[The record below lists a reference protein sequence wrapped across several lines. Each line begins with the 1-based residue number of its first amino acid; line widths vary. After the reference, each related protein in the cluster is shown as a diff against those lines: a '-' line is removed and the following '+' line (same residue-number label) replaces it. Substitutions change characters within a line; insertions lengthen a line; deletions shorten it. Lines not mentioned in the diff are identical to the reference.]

1 MLKPKPRTFKG
12 SFTCRWA
19 PSDGEDGKDGV
30 GIKSADV
37 VFCLS
42 TSGTTP
48 PADNAGWVTLF
59 KDLQLKEN
67 TYVWSCTKTVL
78 TNGTTS
84 YSGKQCLG
92 ASKDFVSILELYAL
106 SSSGTTA
113 PTSGWETTYKTEQG
127 KWLWTKNRMQ
137 WTNGSFTYTTPV
149 CIGHFAKDGENG
161 MDGAYTD
168 YSYNISKN
176 KTSKNSSTAPTDCY
190 YSTWQDA
197 PIATTETYPFLWMRM
212 ERKNDASDK
221 SVRYVCVTGDKGD
234 KGDKG
239 DPGDNGTDGNG
250 IASQESLFVATDK
263 KAVATYGSVS
273 GWSNRF
279 PQPTEQKP
287 CIWKCVKTT
296 YTKKADS
303 YSTPELVTI
312 YQSGANGNILRN
324 ASFTDESNMEA
335 WVTQSQYNMA
345 SGSAPIGD
353 GGGIDTKNKLHGH
366 NSYFDRCSGVSGAA
380 NYKDVLV
387 QTVQHSNGGL
397 NNIVNGLWY
406 TLSFWAKRA
415 VNVITLNKTVSA
427 TSYATANVYLKAG
440 VRYAIRVQ
448 STVSSASYPIT
459 TTVTPNGTS
468 VASLT
473 IKQTASGSKTDYLT
487 PSTSGIHAIRSIV
500 SGGTGT
506 VISYAVDDSRD
517 LSTYLA
523 PSLVDTK
530 SKIYVD
536 GEERTPSADLGVVW
550 SLASGWSF
558 HTLTFKAAASLTASV
573 KQQLFL
579 RLDSVPH
586 VDLWR
591 KVWICEPKLESG
603 MQYTGYVD
611 SSEDLKGI
619 PGLIVRT
626 TEWAAG
632 VEYHNDENLTGGIRY
647 LDVAMVT
654 NSKTGL
660 VNMFQCRKTH
670 VSTDANK
677 PQAGVATAEWK
688 AVNMERMPIY
698 TPLIIADNA
707 VLRFGQT
714 NRILI
719 TNSKQNVQG
728 CFGGVED
735 EVNGYPL
742 WIGAVTAEKAKCKVT
757 YEGQLYATEA
767 NISGNINATSGTFN
781 NVTISSG
788 KIAGFSISGNGL
800 TNDPFTNDAYV
811 VFRNDSKSCFA
822 GIGGNVLPTSS
833 GLRSVARFEN
843 NDDTNQWGL
852 DKNIAMYLSAKNGT
866 YNYAFVGSGNGI
878 LDGCICGIGFETVT
892 NNKEKT
898 VFVLNPT
905 KSLFFFASDSSKNGG
920 IGLPTLSSLRAFLGV
935 SDTKEFCVA
944 VEIVLTDVRSDGSFI
959 YGRNTYIK
967 GMDTDEYPTAN
978 WNQKKSK
985 YGESGSGWVDNYFIA
1000 GYNKVILHYRNGEYM
1015 ATLAQST
1022 IQTEVHST

>member
-1 MLKPKPRTFKG
+1 MLKPRTRTFKG

-78 TNGTTS
+78 TNGATS
-84 YSGKQCLG
+84 YTGKQCLG

-176 KTSKNSSTAPTDCY
+176 NTSKNSSTAPTDCY

-197 PIATTETYPFLWMRM
+197 PIATTQTYPFLWMKM

-221 SVRYVCVTGDKGD
+221 SVSYVCVTGDKGD

-263 KAVATYGSVS
+263 KTVASYSSVE

-287 CIWKCVKTT
+287 YVWKCVKTS

-324 ASFTDESNMEA
+324 ASFTDGSNMEA

-345 SGSAPIGD
+345 SGSAPAGD

-366 NSYFDRCSGVSGAA
+366 NSYFDRCSGVSGTA

-387 QTVQHSNGGL
+387 QTVHHPNGGL

-415 VNVITLNKTVSA
+415 VNVITLNKAVSA

-468 VASLT
+468 VAALT
-473 IKQTASGSKTDYLT
+473 IKQTTSGSKTDYIT
-487 PSTSGIHAIRSIV
+487 PSTSGIHAIRSFV
-500 SGGTGT
+500 NSGTGT
-506 VISYAVDDSRD
+506 VISYSVDDSRD

-523 PSLVDTK
+523 PSLVDTS

-536 GEERTPSADLGVVW
+536 GEERTPSADLAVVW
-550 SLASGWSF
+550 SLTNAWSF

-573 KQQLFL
+573 KQQLFF

-603 MQYTGYVD
+603 MMYTGYVD

-619 PGLIVRT
+619 PGLIERT
-626 TEWAAG
+626 SEWVAG
-632 VEYHNDENLTGGIRY
+632 VEYHNDSNLTGGIRY
-647 LDVAMVT
+647 RDIVT
-654 NSKTGL
+654 VTDTKGNFEIYVCQKTHLSTTSNAPKTGGD
-660 VNMFQCRKTH
+660 
-670 VSTDANK
+670 S
-677 PQAGVATAEWK
+677 AEWLHIN
-688 AVNMERMPIY
+688 NMQRPIY
-698 TPLIIADNA
+698 TSLIIADNA

-714 NRILI
+714 NRMLI
-719 TNSKQNVQG
+719 MNSKQKVQG

-735 EVNGYPL
+735 EANGYPL
-742 WIGAVTAEKAKCKVT
+742 WIGGETAEKANFKVGYDGT
-757 YEGQLYATEA
+757 LYANRGEFSGVVRQRQTDVTPD
-767 NISGNINATSGTFN
+767 NILEYFDR
-781 NVTISSG
+781 
-788 KIAGFSISGNGL
+788 IA
-800 TNDPFTNDAYV
+800 
-811 VFRNDSKSCFA
+811 
-822 GIGGNVLPTSS
+822 IGS
-833 GLRSVARFEN
+833 GLSQRTYFDFKWDSMTLNLSFSG
-843 NDDTNQWGL
+843 DFKTLIDG
-852 DKNIAMYLSAKNGT
+852 KLSAL
-866 YNYAFVGSGNGI
+866 ALS
-878 LDGCICGIGFETVT
+878 
-892 NNKEKT
+892 
-898 VFVLNPT
+898 
-905 KSLFFFASDSSKNGG
+905 
-920 IGLPTLSSLRAFLGV
+920 LPTLVPGEIYDSSTGETTNTGAMEMIGTQLMIVNRSSNKITLSNRWGRHSFVRKKVAATNPDDF
-935 SDTKEFCVA
+935 DTYETYSQ
-944 VEIVLTDVRSDGSFI
+944 VELP
-959 YGRNTYIK
+959 K
-967 GMDTDEYPTAN
+967 G
-978 WNQKKSK
+978 
-985 YGESGSGWVDNYFIA
+985 
-1000 GYNKVILHYRNGEYM
+1000 YM
-1015 ATLAQST
+1015 ARLVCLLCNTATGMIVGWECQKVNLLGS
-1022 IQTEVHST
+1022 

>member
-1 MLKPKPRTFKG
+1 MLKPRTRTFKG

-239 DPGDNGTDGNG
+239 DPGNPGTDGNG

-263 KAVATYGSVS
+263 KAVASYGSVS

-287 CIWKCVKTT
+287 YVWKCVKTT

-324 ASFTDESNMEA
+324 ASFTNESNMEA

-345 SGSAPIGD
+345 SGSAPKGD
-353 GGGIDTKNKLHGH
+353 GGGIDTKDKLHGH

-397 NNIVNGLWY
+397 NNIVSGLWY

-487 PSTSGIHAIRSIV
+487 PSTSGIHAIRSVV

-506 VISYAVDDSRD
+506 VISYAADDSRD

-523 PSLVDTK
+523 PSIVDTS

-573 KQQLFL
+573 KQQLFF

-603 MQYTGYVD
+603 MMYTGYVD
-611 SSEDLKGI
+611 SAEDLKGI
-619 PGLIVRT
+619 PGLIERT
-626 TEWAAG
+626 SEWVAG
-632 VEYHNDENLTGGIRY
+632 VEYRNDSNLTGGIRY
-647 LDVAMVT
+647 RDIVT
-654 NSKTGL
+654 VTDTKGNFEIYVCQKTHLSTTSNAPKTGAD
-660 VNMFQCRKTH
+660 
-670 VSTDANK
+670 S
-677 PQAGVATAEWK
+677 AEWLH
-688 AVNMERMPIY
+688 VNGMRPIY

-714 NRILI
+714 NRMLI
-719 TNSKQNVQG
+719 MNSKQNVQG
-728 CFGGVED
+728 CFGGVEN
-735 EVNGYPL
+735 EATGYPL
-742 WIGAVTAEKAKCKVT
+742 WIGNETAENSKYKVS
-757 YEGQLYATEA
+757 YGGQLNATEV

-898 VFVLNPT
+898 VFVLTPT

-935 SDTKEFCVA
+935 SETKEFCVA

>member
-197 PIATTETYPFLWMRM
+197 PMATTETYPFLWMRM

-287 CIWKCVKTT
+287 YVWKCVKTT
-296 YTKKADS
+296 YTKASAS

-312 YQSGANGNILRN
+312 YQSGTNGNILRN
-324 ASFTDESNMEA
+324 ASFTNESNMEA

-345 SGSAPIGD
+345 SGSAPKGD
-353 GGGIDTKNKLHGH
+353 GGGIDTKDKLHGH

-487 PSTSGIHAIRSIV
+487 PSTSGIHAIRSVV

-523 PSLVDTK
+523 PSLVDTS

-573 KQQLFL
+573 KQQLFF

-586 VDLWR
+586 ADLWR

-603 MQYTGYVD
+603 MMYTGYVD
-611 SSEDLKGI
+611 SAEDLKGI
-619 PGLIVRT
+619 PGLIERT
-626 TEWAAG
+626 SEWVAG
-632 VEYHNDENLTGGIRY
+632 VEYHNDSNLTGGIRY
-647 LDVAMVT
+647 RDIVT
-654 NSKTGL
+654 VTDTKGNFEIYVCQRTHLSTTSNAPKTGAD
-660 VNMFQCRKTH
+660 
-670 VSTDANK
+670 S
-677 PQAGVATAEWK
+677 AEWLH
-688 AVNMERMPIY
+688 VNGMRPIY

-714 NRILI
+714 NRMLI
-719 TNSKQNVQG
+719 MNSKQKVQG
-728 CFGGVED
+728 CFGGVEN
-735 EVNGYPL
+735 EATGYPL
-742 WIGAVTAEKAKCKVT
+742 WIGNETAEKSKYKVS
-757 YEGQLYATEA
+757 YGGQLNATEV

-898 VFVLNPT
+898 VFVLTPT

-935 SDTKEFCVA
+935 SETKEFCVA
-944 VEIVLTDVRSDGSFI
+944 VEIVLTNVRSDGSFI

-985 YGESGSGWVDNYFIA
+985 YGEPGSGWVDNYFIA

>member
-1 MLKPKPRTFKG
+1 MQVQGSILIRRKAKDAVSVSVSPESIALKRSDKQQTVGVTVGVTVGNTALPYYKSSEACFVCGTPKGTNNSYVVPDALKWSYDTRAGFVMK
-12 SFTCRWA
+12 FTLLAGKEVNIDVKFDVTYYPQGTNNA
-19 PSDGEDGKDGV
+19 PA
-30 GIKSADV
+30 IK
-37 VFCLS
+37 
-42 TSGTTP
+42 
-48 PADNAGWVTLF
+48 W
-59 KDLQLKEN
+59 E
-67 TYVWSCTKTVL
+67 KTVSIV
-78 TNGTTS
+78 T
-84 YSGKQCLG
+84 C
-92 ASKDFVSILELYAL
+92 KD
-106 SSSGTTA
+106 
-113 PTSGWETTYKTEQG
+113 
-127 KWLWTKNRMQ
+127 
-137 WTNGSFTYTTPV
+137 
-149 CIGHFAKDGENG
+149 
-161 MDGAYTD
+161 
-168 YSYNISKN
+168 
-176 KTSKNSSTAPTDCY
+176 
-190 YSTWQDA
+190 
-197 PIATTETYPFLWMRM
+197 
-212 ERKNDASDK
+212 
-221 SVRYVCVTGDKGD
+221 
-234 KGDKG
+234 GDKG
-239 DPGDNGTDGNG
+239 DPGNPGTDGNG

-287 CIWKCVKTT
+287 YVWKCVKTT
-296 YTKKADS
+296 YTKASAS

-487 PSTSGIHAIRSIV
+487 PSTSGIHAIRSIA

-523 PSLVDTK
+523 PSLVDTS

-573 KQQLFL
+573 KQQLFF

-603 MQYTGYVD
+603 MMYTGYVD

-714 NRILI
+714 NRMLI
-719 TNSKQNVQG
+719 MNSAGKVQG
-728 CFGGVED
+728 CLGGVED
-735 EVNGYPL
+735 EANGFPL
-742 WIGAVTAEKAKCKVT
+742 WIGGETAEKANFKIGYDGT
-757 YEGQLYATEA
+757 LYANKGEFSGVVRQRQTDVTPD
-767 NISGNINATSGTFN
+767 NILEYFDR
-781 NVTISSG
+781 
-788 KIAGFSISGNGL
+788 IA
-800 TNDPFTNDAYV
+800 
-811 VFRNDSKSCFA
+811 
-822 GIGGNVLPTSS
+822 IGS
-833 GLRSVARFEN
+833 GLSQRTYFDFKWDSMTLNLSFSG
-843 NDDTNQWGL
+843 DFKTLIDG
-852 DKNIAMYLSAKNGT
+852 KLSAL
-866 YNYAFVGSGNGI
+866 ALS
-878 LDGCICGIGFETVT
+878 
-892 NNKEKT
+892 
-898 VFVLNPT
+898 
-905 KSLFFFASDSSKNGG
+905 
-920 IGLPTLSSLRAFLGV
+920 LPTLAPGEIYNSSTGETTSTGAMEMIGTQLMIVNRSTQKVTLCNRFGRQSFVRKKVAATNPDDF
-935 SDTKEFCVA
+935 DTYETYSQ
-944 VEIVLTDVRSDGSFI
+944 VELP
-959 YGRNTYIK
+959 K
-967 GMDTDEYPTAN
+967 G
-978 WNQKKSK
+978 
-985 YGESGSGWVDNYFIA
+985 
-1000 GYNKVILHYRNGEYM
+1000 YM
-1015 ATLAQST
+1015 ARLVCLLCNTST
-1022 IQTEVHST
+1022 GMIVGWECQKVNLLGN

>member
-1 MLKPKPRTFKG
+1 MLKQKPRTFKG

-84 YSGKQCLG
+84 YTGKQCLG
-92 ASKDFVSILELYAL
+92 SSKDFVSILELYAL

-161 MDGAYTD
+161 KDGQYTMYDFALSAYGTASGCPTDIKDSDWKTIPPVPTTAKPYVWMRIRMYDGSSSQPYNTGYARVTGESGMDGAYTD

-176 KTSKNSSTAPTDCY
+176 NTSKNSSTAPTDCY

-221 SVRYVCVTGDKGD
+221 SVSYVCVTGDKGD

-239 DPGDNGTDGNG
+239 DPGDNGSDGNG
-250 IASQESLFVATDK
+250 IAAQESLFVATDK
-263 KAVATYGSVS
+263 KTVASYGSVS

-287 CIWKCVKTT
+287 YVWKCVKTS

-312 YQSGANGNILRN
+312 YQSGTNGNILRN

-335 WVTQSQYNMA
+335 WVTQSKYSML

-353 GGGIDTKNKLHGH
+353 GEGIDTSNKLHGH

-387 QTVQHSNGGL
+387 QTVHHPNGGL

-440 VRYAIRVQ
+440 IKYAIRVQ
-448 STVSSASYPIT
+448 STVTSASYPII
-459 TTVTPNGTS
+459 TTVTPSGTS
-468 VASLT
+468 AASLT
-473 IKQTASGSKTDYLT
+473 IKQTTSGSKTDYIT
-487 PSTSGIHAIRSIV
+487 PSTSGIHAIRSFV
-500 SGGTGT
+500 NSGTGT
-506 VISYAVDDSRD
+506 VISYSVDDSRD

-523 PSLVDTK
+523 PSLVDTS

-536 GEERTPSADLGVVW
+536 GEERTPSADLAVVW
-550 SLASGWSF
+550 SLTNAWSF

-573 KQQLFL
+573 KQQLFF

-603 MQYTGYVD
+603 MMYTGYVD
-611 SSEDLKGI
+611 SAEDLKGI
-619 PGLIVRT
+619 PGLIERT
-626 TEWAAG
+626 SEWVAG
-632 VEYHNDENLTGGIRY
+632 VEYHNDSNLTGGIRY
-647 LDVAMVT
+647 RDIVT
-654 NSKTGL
+654 VTDTKGNFEIYVCQKTHLSTTSNAPKTGGD
-660 VNMFQCRKTH
+660 
-670 VSTDANK
+670 S
-677 PQAGVATAEWK
+677 AEWLHIN
-688 AVNMERMPIY
+688 NMQRPIY
-698 TPLIIADNA
+698 TSLIIADNA

-714 NRILI
+714 NRMLI
-719 TNSKQNVQG
+719 MNSKQKVQG

-735 EVNGYPL
+735 EANGYPL
-742 WIGAVTAEKAKCKVT
+742 WIGGETAEKANFKVG
-757 YEGQLYATEA
+757 YDGHMEVIDGLFSGFVFKKEVLITEE
-767 NISGNINATSGTFN
+767 NLSYYLEKSPWGDD
-781 NVTISSG
+781 TISLKKTGSRIRLHTKDACSIYIPCIYPNVATYTEEQKDLCRSYIGTTLLIYVESG
-788 KIAGFSISGNGL
+788 AAVITGNFKQEETGGPASYSVKAG
-800 TNDPFTNDAYV
+800 Y
-811 VFRNDSKSCFA
+811 
-822 GIGGNVLPTSS
+822 
-833 GLRSVARFEN
+833 
-843 NDDTNQWGL
+843 
-852 DKNIAMYLSAKNGT
+852 
-866 YNYAFVGSGNGI
+866 
-878 LDGCICGIGFETVT
+878 
-892 NNKEKT
+892 
-898 VFVLNPT
+898 
-905 KSLFFFASDSSKNGG
+905 FASLTCCVTSTNG
-920 IGLPTLSSLRAFLGV
+920 
-935 SDTKEFCVA
+935 KE
-944 VEIVLTDVRSDGSFI
+944 DI
-959 YGRNTYIK
+959 YWLIRTGKQN
-967 GMDTDEYPTAN
+967 
-978 WNQKKSK
+978 
-985 YGESGSGWVDNYFIA
+985 
-1000 GYNKVILHYRNGEYM
+1000 
-1015 ATLAQST
+1015 
-1022 IQTEVHST
+1022 

>member
-1 MLKPKPRTFKG
+1 
-12 SFTCRWA
+12 
-19 PSDGEDGKDGV
+19 
-30 GIKSADV
+30 
-37 VFCLS
+37 
-42 TSGTTP
+42 
-48 PADNAGWVTLF
+48 
-59 KDLQLKEN
+59 
-67 TYVWSCTKTVL
+67 
-78 TNGTTS
+78 
-84 YSGKQCLG
+84 
-92 ASKDFVSILELYAL
+92 
-106 SSSGTTA
+106 
-113 PTSGWETTYKTEQG
+113 
-127 KWLWTKNRMQ
+127 MQ

-212 ERKNDASDK
+212 ERKNNASDK

-287 CIWKCVKTT
+287 YVWKCVKTT

-312 YQSGANGNILRN
+312 YQNGANGNILRN

-345 SGSAPIGD
+345 SGNVPKGD
-353 GGGIDTKNKLHGH
+353 GGGIDTKDKLHGH
-366 NSYFDRCSGVSGAA
+366 NSYFDRCSGVSGTA

-397 NNIVNGLWY
+397 NNIVSGLWY

-468 VASLT
+468 VAALT

-487 PSTSGIHAIRSIV
+487 PSTSGIHAIRSVV

-523 PSLVDTK
+523 PSLVDTS

-573 KQQLFL
+573 KQQLFF

-603 MQYTGYVD
+603 MMYTGYVD
-611 SSEDLKGI
+611 SAEDLKGI
-619 PGLIVRT
+619 PGLIERT
-626 TEWAAG
+626 SEWVAG
-632 VEYHNDENLTGGIRY
+632 VEYHNDSYLTGGIRY
-647 LDVAMVT
+647 RDIVT
-654 NSKTGL
+654 VTDSKGNFEIYVCQKTHLSTTSNAPKTGAD
-660 VNMFQCRKTH
+660 
-670 VSTDANK
+670 S
-677 PQAGVATAEWK
+677 AEWLH
-688 AVNMERMPIY
+688 VNGMRPIY

-714 NRILI
+714 NRMLI
-719 TNSKQNVQG
+719 TNSKQKVQG
-728 CFGGVED
+728 CFGGVEN
-735 EVNGYPL
+735 EATGYPL
-742 WIGAVTAEKAKCKVT
+742 WIGNETAENSKYKVS
-757 YEGQLYATEA
+757 YGGQLNATEV

-898 VFVLNPT
+898 VFVLTPT

-944 VEIVLTDVRSDGSFI
+944 IEIVLIDVRSDGSFI

-985 YGESGSGWVDNYFIA
+985 YGEPGSGWVDNYFIA

>member
-1 MLKPKPRTFKG
+1 MLRPKPRTFKAV
-12 SFTCRWA
+12 FTCRWA

-84 YSGKQCLG
+84 YTGKQCLG

-221 SVRYVCVTGDKGD
+221 SVSYVCVT
-234 KGDKG
+234 GDKG

-263 KAVATYGSVS
+263 KAVETYGSVS

-287 CIWKCVKTT
+287 YVWKCVKTT
-296 YTKKADS
+296 YTKASAS

-345 SGSAPIGD
+345 SGSAPAGD
-353 GGGIDTKNKLHGH
+353 GGGIDTSNKLHGH

-387 QTVQHSNGGL
+387 QTVHHPNGGL

-448 STVSSASYPIT
+448 STVSSASYPIV

-468 VASLT
+468 VAALT

-487 PSTSGIHAIRSIV
+487 PSTSGIHAIRSVV

-523 PSLVDTK
+523 PSIVDTS

-558 HTLTFKAAASLTASV
+558 HTLTFKAASNLTASV
-573 KQQLFL
+573 KQQLFF

-603 MQYTGYVD
+603 MMYTGYVD

-619 PGLIVRT
+619 PGLIERT
-626 TEWAAG
+626 SEWVAG
-632 VEYHNDENLTGGIRY
+632 VEFHNDSNLTGGIRY
-647 LDVAMVT
+647 RDIVT
-654 NSKTGL
+654 VTDTKGNFEIYVCQKTHLSTTSNAPKTGGD
-660 VNMFQCRKTH
+660 
-670 VSTDANK
+670 S
-677 PQAGVATAEWK
+677 AEWLHIN
-688 AVNMERMPIY
+688 NMQRPIY
-698 TPLIIADNA
+698 TTLIIADNA

-714 NRILI
+714 NRMLI
-719 TNSKQNVQG
+719 MNSKQNVQG

-735 EVNGYPL
+735 EANGYPL
-742 WIGAVTAEKAKCKVT
+742 WIGGETAEKANFKVGYDGT
-757 YEGQLYATEA
+757 LYANRGEFSGVVRQRQTDVTPD
-767 NISGNINATSGTFN
+767 NILEYFDR
-781 NVTISSG
+781 
-788 KIAGFSISGNGL
+788 IA
-800 TNDPFTNDAYV
+800 
-811 VFRNDSKSCFA
+811 
-822 GIGGNVLPTSS
+822 IGS
-833 GLRSVARFEN
+833 GLSQRTYFDFKWDSMTLNLSFSG
-843 NDDTNQWGL
+843 DFKTLIDG
-852 DKNIAMYLSAKNGT
+852 KLSAL
-866 YNYAFVGSGNGI
+866 ALS
-878 LDGCICGIGFETVT
+878 
-892 NNKEKT
+892 
-898 VFVLNPT
+898 
-905 KSLFFFASDSSKNGG
+905 
-920 IGLPTLSSLRAFLGV
+920 LPTLVPGEIYNSSTGETTNTGAMEMIGTQLMIVNRSSNKITLSNRWGRHSFVRKKVAATNPDDF
-935 SDTKEFCVA
+935 DTYETYSQ
-944 VEIVLTDVRSDGSFI
+944 VELP
-959 YGRNTYIK
+959 K
-967 GMDTDEYPTAN
+967 G
-978 WNQKKSK
+978 
-985 YGESGSGWVDNYFIA
+985 
-1000 GYNKVILHYRNGEYM
+1000 YM
-1015 ATLAQST
+1015 ARLVCLLCNTATGMIVGWECQKVNLLGNL
-1022 IQTEVHST
+1022 

>member
-1 MLKPKPRTFKG
+1 MQVQGSILIRRKAKDAVSVSVSPESIALKRSDKQQTVGVTVGVTVGNTALPYYKSSEACFVCGTPKGTNNSYVVPDALKWSYDTRTGFVMK
-12 SFTCRWA
+12 FTLLAGKEVNIDVKFDVTYYPQGTNNA
-19 PSDGEDGKDGV
+19 PA
-30 GIKSADV
+30 IK
-37 VFCLS
+37 
-42 TSGTTP
+42 
-48 PADNAGWVTLF
+48 W
-59 KDLQLKEN
+59 E
-67 TYVWSCTKTVL
+67 KTVSIV
-78 TNGTTS
+78 T
-84 YSGKQCLG
+84 C
-92 ASKDFVSILELYAL
+92 KD
-106 SSSGTTA
+106 
-113 PTSGWETTYKTEQG
+113 
-127 KWLWTKNRMQ
+127 
-137 WTNGSFTYTTPV
+137 
-149 CIGHFAKDGENG
+149 
-161 MDGAYTD
+161 
-168 YSYNISKN
+168 
-176 KTSKNSSTAPTDCY
+176 
-190 YSTWQDA
+190 
-197 PIATTETYPFLWMRM
+197 
-212 ERKNDASDK
+212 
-221 SVRYVCVTGDKGD
+221 GDKGD
-234 KGDKG
+234 KGDQG
-239 DPGDNGTDGNG
+239 D
-250 IASQESLFVATDK
+250 
-263 KAVATYGSVS
+263 
-273 GWSNRF
+273 
-279 PQPTEQKP
+279 
-287 CIWKCVKTT
+287 
-296 YTKKADS
+296 
-303 YSTPELVTI
+303 
-312 YQSGANGNILRN
+312 
-324 ASFTDESNMEA
+324 
-335 WVTQSQYNMA
+335 
-345 SGSAPIGD
+345 
-353 GGGIDTKNKLHGH
+353 
-366 NSYFDRCSGVSGAA
+366 
-380 NYKDVLV
+380 
-387 QTVQHSNGGL
+387 
-397 NNIVNGLWY
+397 
-406 TLSFWAKRA
+406 
-415 VNVITLNKTVSA
+415 
-427 TSYATANVYLKAG
+427 
-440 VRYAIRVQ
+440 
-448 STVSSASYPIT
+448 
-459 TTVTPNGTS
+459 
-468 VASLT
+468 
-473 IKQTASGSKTDYLT
+473 
-487 PSTSGIHAIRSIV
+487 
-500 SGGTGT
+500 
-506 VISYAVDDSRD
+506 
-517 LSTYLA
+517 
-523 PSLVDTK
+523 
-530 SKIYVD
+530 
-536 GEERTPSADLGVVW
+536 
-550 SLASGWSF
+550 
-558 HTLTFKAAASLTASV
+558 
-573 KQQLFL
+573 
-579 RLDSVPH
+579 
-586 VDLWR
+586 
-591 KVWICEPKLESG
+591 
-603 MQYTGYVD
+603 
-611 SSEDLKGI
+611 KGI

>member
-1 MLKPKPRTFKG
+1 MLRPRTRTFKG

-84 YSGKQCLG
+84 YTGKQCLG

-221 SVRYVCVTGDKGD
+221 SVSYVCVTGDKGD

-263 KAVATYGSVS
+263 KVVATYGSVS
-273 GWSNRF
+273 GWSNIF

-287 CIWKCVKTT
+287 YVWKCVKTT
-296 YTKKADS
+296 FTKKADS

-324 ASFTDESNMEA
+324 ASFTDGSNMEA

-387 QTVQHSNGGL
+387 QTVHHPNGGL

-415 VNVITLNKTVSA
+415 VNVITLNKAVSA

-468 VASLT
+468 VAALT

-506 VISYAVDDSRD
+506 VISYAADDSRD

-523 PSLVDTK
+523 PSLVDTS

-573 KQQLFL
+573 KQQLFF

-603 MQYTGYVD
+603 MMYTGYVD

-688 AVNMERMPIY
+688 TVNMERMPIY

-714 NRILI
+714 NRMLIMDTEGKKIQGCVTGVDDPKKPMAWFGGETAGVSNTSISYDGKLKSKDGYFEGTVAGVQGSFSKLYGGYWDNGTLKVNDKAYIEFSERFSSLAIHGNTYMEGDEVTMYSKNFYHMTSGLNGEKPARLI
-719 TNSKQNVQG
+719 TQNVWCG
-728 CFGGVED
+728 GSFG
-735 EVNGYPL
+735 
-742 WIGAVTAEKAKCKVT
+742 AARRVTVVISMNKAT
-757 YEGQLYATEA
+757 YYL
-767 NISGNINATSGTFN
+767 SGTDE
-781 NVTISSG
+781 I
-788 KIAGFSISGNGL
+788 L
-800 TNDPFTNDAYV
+800 YQRDA
-811 VFRNDSKSCFA
+811 RELL
-822 GIGGNVLPTSS
+822 GTLIG
-833 GLRSVARFEN
+833 
-843 NDDTNQWGL
+843 D
-852 DKNIAMYLSAKNGT
+852 
-866 YNYAFVGSGNGI
+866 
-878 LDGCICGIGFETVT
+878 
-892 NNKEKT
+892 KT
-898 VFVLNPT
+898 VYQIECCPPYIKADDL
-905 KSLFFFASDSSKNGG
+905 KNVIVDTVIFDGANTTDMYYY
-920 IGLPTLSSLRAFLGV
+920 LELRATQRVMVISANNTPRYKTYLYITGKLWNLEGGYAMFVTMLPGGLLKPSTKGLGADQLV
-935 SDTKEFCVA
+935 CGAYD
-944 VEIVLTDVRSDGSFI
+944 
-959 YGRNTYIK
+959 N
-967 GMDTDEYPTAN
+967 N
-978 WNQKKSK
+978 W
-985 YGESGSGWVDNYFIA
+985 
-1000 GYNKVILHYRNGEYM
+1000 
-1015 ATLAQST
+1015 
-1022 IQTEVHST
+1022 

>member
-1 MLKPKPRTFKG
+1 MLKQKPRTFKG

-197 PIATTETYPFLWMRM
+197 PMATTETYPFLWMRM

-239 DPGDNGTDGNG
+239 DPGNPGTDGNG

-263 KAVATYGSVS
+263 KAVASYGSVS

-287 CIWKCVKTT
+287 YVWKCVKTT
-296 YTKKADS
+296 YTKASAS

-324 ASFTDESNMEA
+324 ASFTESNMEA

-387 QTVQHSNGGL
+387 QTVQHSSGGL

-487 PSTSGIHAIRSIV
+487 PSTSGIHAIRSIA

-523 PSLVDTK
+523 PSLVDTS

-573 KQQLFL
+573 KQQLFF
-579 RLDSVPH
+579 RLESVPH

-603 MQYTGYVD
+603 MMYTGYVD

-714 NRILI
+714 NRMLI
-719 TNSKQNVQG
+719 MNSAGKVQG
-728 CFGGVED
+728 CLGGVED
-735 EVNGYPL
+735 EANGFPL
-742 WIGAVTAEKAKCKVT
+742 WIGGETAEKANFKVGYDGT
-757 YEGQLYATEA
+757 LYANRGEFSGVVRQRQTDVTPD
-767 NISGNINATSGTFN
+767 NILEYFDR
-781 NVTISSG
+781 
-788 KIAGFSISGNGL
+788 IA
-800 TNDPFTNDAYV
+800 
-811 VFRNDSKSCFA
+811 
-822 GIGGNVLPTSS
+822 IGS
-833 GLRSVARFEN
+833 GLSQRTYFDFKWDSMTLNLSFSG
-843 NDDTNQWGL
+843 DFKTLIDG
-852 DKNIAMYLSAKNGT
+852 KLSAL
-866 YNYAFVGSGNGI
+866 ALS
-878 LDGCICGIGFETVT
+878 
-892 NNKEKT
+892 
-898 VFVLNPT
+898 
-905 KSLFFFASDSSKNGG
+905 
-920 IGLPTLSSLRAFLGV
+920 LPTLVPGEIYNSSTGETTNTGAMEMIGTQLMIVNRSSNKITLSNRWGRHSFVRKKVAATNPDDF
-935 SDTKEFCVA
+935 DTYDTYSQ
-944 VEIVLTDVRSDGSFI
+944 VELP
-959 YGRNTYIK
+959 K
-967 GMDTDEYPTAN
+967 G
-978 WNQKKSK
+978 
-985 YGESGSGWVDNYFIA
+985 
-1000 GYNKVILHYRNGEYM
+1000 YM
-1015 ATLAQST
+1015 ARLVCLLCNTST
-1022 IQTEVHST
+1022 GMIVGWECQKVNLLGS

>member
-1 MLKPKPRTFKG
+1 MQKPKPRKFKAA
-12 SFTCRWA
+12 FTCRWA

-197 PIATTETYPFLWMRM
+197 PMATTETYPFLWMRM

-287 CIWKCVKTT
+287 YVWKCVKTT
-296 YTKKADS
+296 YTKASAS

-312 YQSGANGNILRN
+312 YQSGTNGNILRN

-468 VASLT
+468 VAALT

-523 PSLVDTK
+523 PSIVDTS

-573 KQQLFL
+573 KQQLFF

-603 MQYTGYVD
+603 MMYTGYVD
-611 SSEDLKGI
+611 SAEDLKGI
-619 PGLIVRT
+619 PGLIERT
-626 TEWAAG
+626 SEWVAG
-632 VEYHNDENLTGGIRY
+632 VEYRNDANLTGGIRY
-647 LDVAMVT
+647 RDIVT
-654 NSKTGL
+654 VTDTKGNFDIYVCQKTHLSTTSNAPKTGAD
-660 VNMFQCRKTH
+660 
-670 VSTDANK
+670 S
-677 PQAGVATAEWK
+677 AEWLH
-688 AVNMERMPIY
+688 VNGMRPIY

-714 NRILI
+714 NRMLI
-719 TNSKQNVQG
+719 MNSKQNVQG
-728 CFGGVED
+728 CFGGVEN
-735 EVNGYPL
+735 EATGYPL
-742 WIGAVTAEKAKCKVT
+742 WIGNETAENSKYKVS
-757 YEGQLYATEA
+757 YGGQLNATEV

-898 VFVLNPT
+898 VFVLTPT

-935 SDTKEFCVA
+935 SNTKEFCVA
-944 VEIVLTDVRSDGSFI
+944 IEIVLTDVRSDGSFI

-985 YGESGSGWVDNYFIA
+985 YGEPGSGWVDNYFIA